1 MMRRE
6 ILCALTINFK
16 TRIIIS
22 SIGYLLTRESIRL
35 FVEEGLDEDKCQ
47 IKSDDFE
54 DVNIGVWTIC

>member
-1 MMRRE
+1 MMRRG

-22 SIGYLLTRESIRL
+22 SLGYLLTRESIRL

-54 DVNIGVWTIC
+54 DVNIGV